1 MNEKIPDWLD
11 EPGAPPEKGPR
22 PPVPIRSSGAGQGGT
37 HIPRDARP
45 ADYPPRQAQRKLLL
59 PAQFDALFAK
69 LGLREFK
76 PSRFWHEDPISER
89 QLRFLRE
96 VGIDGTWL
104 SKGAAGYITDFLH
117 ARREQGLA
125 TVKQVRLLVRMHHP
139 APTELSFGAA
149 QEFIAA
155 ELAKERRDE

>member
-1 MNEKIPDWLD
+1 VRAER
-11 EPGAPPEKGPR
+11 GPE
-22 PPVPIRSSGAGQGGT
+22 
-37 HIPRDARP
+37 RP
-45 ADYPPRQAQRKLLL
+45 AP
-59 PAQFDALFAK
+59 FDALFTK
-69 LGLREFK
+69 LGLGEFK

-96 VGIDGTWL
+96 VGIDGTGL

-139 APTELSFGAA
+139 APTELSFDEA